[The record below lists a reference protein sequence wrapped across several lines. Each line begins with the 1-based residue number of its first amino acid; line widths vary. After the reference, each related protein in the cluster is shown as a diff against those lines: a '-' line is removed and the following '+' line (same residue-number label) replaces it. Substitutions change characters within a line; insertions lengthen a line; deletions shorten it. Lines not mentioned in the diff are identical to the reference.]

1 MSSQGQY
8 RDEKL
13 WKEKRCH
20 IAEQQEI
27 STTWEER
34 TVSQIFNNLKEAD
47 CRKGIFRREIWPS
60 LCFLPFQQK
69 QDTSQIRIFFLYKS
83 CCKILSKSFWSLNKR
98 IRNCRKQL
106 GFEMPQKSWSS
117 NVAQLDFVQFTLS
130 SSSRQHNLNI
140 IQIKASEFS

>member
-47 CRKGIFRREIWPS
+47 CRKGIFRREIRPS

-69 QDTSQIRIFFLYKS
+69 QDTSQICVFLCIKVAARFS
-83 CCKILSKSFWSLNKR
+83 LSLFEVLIKGSGIAESNLDLKCHRKVDHQMWPNLILYSLHYQAPPDST
-98 IRNCRKQL
+98 I
-106 GFEMPQKSWSS
+106 
-117 NVAQLDFVQFTLS
+117 
-130 SSSRQHNLNI
+130 
-140 IQIKASEFS
+140 